1 MPGWEPHPTQVDR
14 SRGSRAGYP
23 KYLHGPLITPQDFED
38 GLYSRACCIVGHCDQ
53 GAHDRCWQADDVP
66 PPDHALDA
74 CDKTHELRCRCD
86 CHERSA
92 ADDGLLFL

>member
-1 MPGWEPHPTQVDR
+1 MTTTATPP
-14 SRGSRAGYP
+14 
-23 KYLHGPLITPQDFED
+23 ITRPCACWARIDPITHFGHCCFGLEAPED
-38 GLYSRACCIVGHCDQ
+38 CLYSRACCIVGHCDQ
-53 GAHDRCWQADDVP
+53 GAHDCCWQADDVP

-74 CDKTHELRCRCD
+74 CDKAHELRCRCD

>member
-1 MPGWEPHPTQVDR
+1 MTTYADFLAEKVAFSKTYGHPVT
-14 SRGSRAGYP
+14 
-23 KYLHGPLITPQDFED
+23 
-38 GLYSRACCIVGHCDQ
+38 
-53 GAHDRCWQADDVP
+53 DDVP

-92 ADDGLLFL
+92 ADDGLRFL